1 MGLTVLISGRIF
13 SCREGA
19 CLGVGLAV
27 SSLCKESLVDSRV
40 HVTNLY
46 NKLMDMLTEQDDPGQ
61 KLQVSSL
68 IGQHYQLSSQLGFFV

>member
-1 MGLTVLISGRIF
+1 MGGLF
-13 SCREGA
+13 CREGA

-46 NKLMDMLTEQDDPGQ
+46 HKLIDRLTEQREDPDQ
-61 KLQVSSL
+61 KLQVGFL
-68 IGQHYQLSSQLGFFV
+68 IWRQC